1 MSNKT
6 APKKSGLSATVGG
19 KKPATTKKTANTLPK
34 APKIDFS
41 TVEFPQYR
49 KGQMPGEI
57 LRLENSDRLTFA
69 NHNNSNGTM
78 LAHQS
83 SVRVEVMEA
92 FFTYPEATADE
103 FNEVATVALAELS
116 SKVV

>member
-49 KGQMPGEI
+49 KGQTTREI

-69 NHNNSNGTM
+69 NHNTSYGTM

-83 SVRVEVMEA
+83 GVNVELMEA
-92 FFTYPEATADE
+92 YFTFPEATADE
-103 FNEVATVALAELS
+103 FNEVAAVALAELS
-116 SKVV
+116 AKVV